1 MLERNV
7 NATSGAIDRFLR
19 PPLIDAPVPLGV
31 PITAQDRNYE
41 IAGAHFLRRSPM
53 ATTTVSAG
61 ATSVSHDAMANA
73 IRFLALDAVEKAKSG
88 HAGLPMGAADVATVL
103 WRDVLKFDASDPHW
117 PDRDRFVLSAGH
129 GCMLLYG
136 LLYLT
141 GVGGAKGLGIEDIK
155 QFRQVGSRTPGH
167 PEYWCAPGIE
177 TTTGPLGQG
186 SATSVGMAIAE
197 RMLAARFPGI
207 VDHHTYV
214 LASDGDLMEGVSH
227 EAIGIAGH
235 LKLKKLIV
243 FWDNNG
249 ISIDGQVPVLAD
261 NIDQVARFQSA
272 GWNSFHIDGHD
283 PKAILDAVHAAQNSD
298 KPTMIACKTTIGF
311 GLPTHAGTQ
320 KAHSDAQGPSEIA
333 GARKTLNW
341 PYEPFVIPDDILAT
355 WRKVGSRGAE
365 KREAWNSAVEALEA
379 KQRAEFERRLRGDLP
394 EDLDQVIEA
403 YKKKLAD
410 EKPEAATRKA
420 GEAALDV
427 IGVALPELITSSAA
441 MTPSNNTKFSDEK
454 AIQGDDFSGRY
465 IHWGI
470 REHGMIAACNGISI
484 HGGFIPSGASFFCF
498 TDYCR
503 PSLRLSALMGIRVV
517 NVFTHDSIG
526 LGEDGPTHQPVEHLA
541 AMRAMPNFYMWR
553 PADSVET
560 VECWQAA
567 LEREHSP
574 SILALTRQGL
584 PALRTTH
591 VKENLCARGGYEI
604 SPASGQA
611 EVSIFASGSEVSMAV
626 AAQAQLKEKGVAAR
640 VVSMPCF
647 PAFFEQ
653 PEDYR
658 RSVICSAKVK
668 VGVEAAVRFGWDAII
683 GDGPFIGM
691 KSFGESGPYKA
702 VYQHFGITPEAVV
715 EAALGQLRA

>member
-1 MLERNV
+1 M
-7 NATSGAIDRFLR
+7 T
-19 PPLIDAPVPLGV
+19 
-31 PITAQDRNYE
+31 
-41 IAGAHFLRRSPM
+41 
-53 ATTTVSAG
+53 
-61 ATSVSHDAMANA
+61 TSVSHDAMANS

-129 GCMLLYG
+129 GCMLLYS

-141 GVGGAKGLGIEDIK
+141 GVGGAKALGIDDIK

-167 PEYWCAPGIE
+167 PEYWCAPGVE

-186 SATSVGMAIAE
+186 IATSVGLAIAE
-197 RMLAARFPGI
+197 RMMAARFPGI

-214 LASDGDLMEGVSH
+214 LASDGDLMEGVSQ
-227 EAIGIAGH
+227 ESIGIAGH
-235 LKLKKLIV
+235 LKLNKLIV
-243 FWDNNG
+243 FWDDNG
-249 ISIDGQVPVLAD
+249 ITIDGHRTIAD
-261 NIDQVARFQSA
+261 NVDQVARFQSA

-283 PKAILDAVHAAQNSD
+283 PKAILDAIHAAQKSD

-341 PYEPFVIPDDILAT
+341 PYEPFVIPDDVLAA
-355 WRKVGSRGAE
+355 WRKVGSRGLE
-365 KREAWNSAVEALEA
+365 QREAWNAAVEALDA
-379 KQRAEFERRLRGDLP
+379 KLRAEFERRVRGDLP

-410 EKPEAATRKA
+410 EKPAAATRKA
-420 GEAALDV
+420 GEAALNV
-427 IGVALPELITSSAA
+427 IGAALPELVTGSADL
-441 MTPSNNTKFSDEK
+441 TPSNNTKFADETE
-454 AIQGDDFSGRY
+454 IQADSFSGRY

-541 AMRAMPNFYMWR
+541 SLRAMPNFYIWR
-553 PADSVET
+553 PADSIET

-574 SILALTRQGL
+574 SILALTRQSM
-584 PALRTTH
+584 PAVRLTH
-591 VKENLCARGGYEI
+591 VAENLCARGGYEV
-604 SPASGQA
+604 SPSSGEAQ
-611 EVSIFASGSEVSMAV
+611 VSIFASGSEVSMAV

-658 RSVICSAKVK
+658 RSVIGNAKVRI
-668 VGVEAAVRFGWDAII
+668 GVEAAVRFGWDAII

-702 VYQHFGITPEAVV
+702 VYQHFGITVEAVV
-715 EAALGQLRA
+715 EAALSKLRA